1 MSLRRLSLLAMLFAI
16 LAACSATSNS
26 NNPYPT
32 YNPFVP
38 LSVTPQSTSN
48 GTPIPSPTRTPGPT
62 PTRAALS
69 VTLPAPRDANLPFI
83 TPTADLP
90 HALPTLRQNAQQYT
104 VQTGDTLGDIAQKY
118 GISVDALEQA
128 NGISDPNLLSVG
140 QTLNIPQPVPGQ
152 VGSSFKII
160 PDSELVYGPA
170 SAQFD
175 VAGYIQD
182 KNGYL
187 ASYTEAISDPTLPDV
202 NGQPMTAAQ
211 IIIEVSQDYSV
222 NPRLLLALIEY
233 RSRWVTSLNPDPATL
248 DYPLGYIEPNHVG
261 LYHQLTWTANEL
273 NRGFYLWNANAVAN
287 WVMAGDGSVVPIDPT
302 INAGTAGIQNFFAQ
316 EDGRTTWDT
325 DVNAFGL
332 FETYSF
338 LFGSPFDY
346 AIEPLIPSGLT
357 QPTLQLPFEPG
368 VIWAFTGGPHPAW
381 DSGSAWGAL
390 DFAPPDVQGCAT
402 ADEWETA
409 VSDGWIVRS
418 SNGAVM
424 EDLDNDG
431 YEQTGWDIL
440 YMHVAAQDRVQA
452 GTYVYAGDRIG
463 HPSCEGGI
471 ANASH
476 LHLVRKYNGE
486 WIAADGN
493 LPFILDG
500 WVSSGNGTAYDGY
513 LKRGSVTLEAA
524 EGTTDNNQISR

>member
-1 MSLRRLSLLAMLFAI
+1 MSLRRLSALAILFAI
-16 LAACSATSNS
+16 LSACSSTSNS
-26 NNPYPT
+26 NTPYPT

-38 LSVTPQSTSN
+38 LSATPNVNETST
-48 GTPIPSPTRTPGPT
+48 PAPTRTPGPT

-69 VTLPAPRDANLPFI
+69 VTLPPTRDPNSPMT
-83 TPTADLP
+83 TPTADAP
-90 HALPTLRQNAQQYT
+90 HALPTLRQNAEQYT

-118 GISVDALEQA
+118 GISVNALEQA
-128 NGISDPNLLSVG
+128 NGISDPNLLAVG
-140 QTLNIPQPVPGQ
+140 QTLNVPQPASGQ

-175 VAGYIQD
+175 VAAFIQNM
-182 KNGYL
+182 NGYL
-187 ASYTEAISDPTLPDV
+187 ASYTEAVNDPTSPDI
-202 NGQPMTAAQ
+202 NGEPMTAAQ
-211 IIIEVSQDYSV
+211 IIIQVAQDYSV

-233 RSRWVTSLNPDPATL
+233 RSHWVTSLNPDPATL
-248 DYPLGYIEPNHVG
+248 DYPLGYVEPNHVG

-273 NRGFYLWNANAVAN
+273 NRGFYLWKEDAVAN
-287 WVMAGDGSVVPIDPT
+287 WVLAGDGSIVPIDPT
-302 INAGTAGIQNFFAQ
+302 INAGTAGVQSLFSKL
-316 EDGRTTWDT
+316 DDRTTWDT
-325 DVNAFGL
+325 DVTAFGL
-332 FETYSF
+332 FEAYSL

-346 AIEPLIPSGLT
+346 AIEPLISPDLT

-368 VIWAFTGGPHPAW
+368 VIWAFTAGPHESW
-381 DSGSAWGAL
+381 DTGTNWGAL
-390 DFAPPDVQGCAT
+390 DFAPTDVQGCAT
-402 ADEWETA
+402 ANEWETA
-409 VSDGWIVRS
+409 VADGWIVRA

-440 YMHVAAQDRVQA
+440 YMHVAAQDRVNA
-452 GTYVYAGDRIG
+452 GTYVYAGDHIG

-476 LHLVRKYNGE
+476 LHIVRKYNGE

-500 WVSSGNGTAYDGY
+500 WVSSGTGTEYDGY
-513 LKRGSVTLEAA
+513 LKRGNVMLEAD
-524 EGTTDNNQISR
+524 EGSSAQNQISR